1 MDLSARVEGLF
12 AEFER
17 QRSNLNDAQEKMR
30 EVSETATSPRREV
43 AVTVGQNGVLTGV
56 QFPTSAF
63 RRMTPGEL
71 STVLMT
77 TYAEAKDKALTRSAQ
92 ILQPLMPEG
101 ADAAT
106 LMRGATAADTYMPDP
121 ASLPAE
127 LRDMFGITPPPR

>member
-17 QRSNLNDAQEKMR
+17 QRSSLNEAQEKMR

-43 AVTVGQNGVLTGV
+43 SVTVGQNGTLTGI

-71 STVLMT
+71 STALMT
-77 TYAEAKDKALTRSAQ
+77 TYAEAKEKALTRSAE

-106 LMRGATAADTYMPDP
+106 LMRGATASETYMPDA

-127 LRDMFGITPPPR
+127 LRDMFGIERPHR